1 MKHNWTYKKL
11 GEVADV
17 VMGQSPDGSN
27 LNDSKGIEFHQGKVA
42 FGEKFLKSSHC
53 YTTAPTKLAK
63 GHSLLLCVRAPVGI
77 LNITDREICIGRG
90 LCAVNAKDDAIN
102 EFLYYA
108 LRSKQEYFEKN
119 STGSTF
125 KAISSALVKGALI
138 PCPSLDEQQ
147 AIVRELDGINRLIDL
162 QEKQLREYDRLAQSL
177 YFNMFGDVNRNHHA
191 YDIIPLS
198 EAFSLIT
205 DGTHQTPIYTEDNI
219 NGYKFLSAKDVISGV
234 IDWSNIKY
242 IPQVLHDVLYK
253 RLAPRRNDILLCK
266 NGTTGVCALVDT
278 DEVFDIYVS
287 LALLRPKDGILPM
300 YLVYAI
306 NNPATKEQ
314 FDSSLK
320 GVGVPNLHLGEIR
333 RTKIILPPLALQQS
347 FAVQIEAIEQQK
359 ALIHRSLDD
368 TRTLLAA
375 RMQYYFE

>member
-1 MKHNWTYKKL
+1 M
-11 GEVADV
+11 
-17 VMGQSPDGSN
+17 
-27 LNDSKGIEFHQGKVA
+27 F
-42 FGEKFLKSSHC
+42 KFL
-53 YTTAPTKLAK
+53 YQF
-63 GHSLLLCVRAPVGI
+63 
-77 LNITDREICIGRG
+77 LNSD
-90 LCAVNAKDDAIN
+90 
-102 EFLYYA
+102 
-108 LRSKQEYFEKN
+108 YFEQKCIESSRGIAQLN
-119 STGSTF
+119 MSTEWL
-125 KAISSALVKGALI
+125 KDYPL
-138 PCPSLDEQQ
+138 PCPSLSEQQ

-162 QEKQLREYDRLAQSL
+162 QEEQLREYDRLAQSL
-177 YFNMFGDVNRNHHA
+177 YFNMFGDVNRNHYG

-205 DGTHQTPIYTEDNI
+205 DGTHQTPIYTDDNV

-242 IPQVLHDVLYK
+242 IPQELHEVLYK

-287 LALLRPKDGILPM
+287 LALLRPRDGILPI

-333 RTKIILPPLALQQS
+333 KTNIILPPLSLQQT
-347 FAVQIEAIEQQK
+347 FAAQIEAIEQQK
-359 ALIHRSLDD
+359 ALVRRSLDE

>member
-1 MKHNWTYKKL
+1 MKHNWTYKEL
-11 GEVADV
+11 GDIADV
-17 VMGQSPDGSN
+17 VMGQSPDGSS

-42 FGEKFLKSSHC
+42 FGEKFLKPSHC

-147 AIVRELDGINRLIDL
+147 AVVRELDGINHLIDL
-162 QEKQLREYDRLAQSL
+162 QEEQLREYDRLAQSL
-177 YFNMFGDVNRNHHA
+177 FYSTFGDPATNPKGWEVKKLGEVAEQLFAGGDVPKNDLSQERDENHP
-191 YDIIPLS
+191 Y
-198 EAFSLIT
+198 
-205 DGTHQTPIYTEDNI
+205 PIYSNGVVQEGLYGYTGSARVSEPALTISARGTIGVVFKRNEPFFPVVRLLVLVPKNEVLGMDYTMYCLRTFNI
-219 NGYKFLSAKDVISGV
+219 ENNGVA
-234 IDWSNIKY
+234 
-242 IPQVLHDVLYK
+242 IPQLTV
-253 RLAPRRNDILLCK
+253 
-266 NGTTGVCALVDT
+266 
-278 DEVFDIYVS
+278 
-287 LALLRPKDGILPM
+287 PM
-300 YLVYAI
+300 LKQYAI
-306 NNPATKEQ
+306 P
-314 FDSSLK
+314 
-320 GVGVPNLHLGEIR
+320 
-333 RTKIILPPLALQQS
+333 LPPLDLQQS
-347 FAVQIEAIEQQK
+347 FAAQIEAIEQQK
-359 ALIHRSLDD
+359 ALICKSLDD